1 MDMNIQKYMAF
12 VKTVEYGSF
21 TKTAELLNYSQS
33 GISRMINDLEKEW
46 QVSLLERGRA
56 GVRLTSDGLML
67 LPFAQR
73 VCSEYQKL
81 QAQVDELNGLQSG
94 LIRIGTF
101 SSVATHWLPNIIKKF
116 QKDYPNIDYE
126 LLLGD
131 YTEIE
136 SWILEG
142 RVDCGFLRL
151 PTLSEFETTF
161 LDQDKLLAVL
171 PENHPMAHCE
181 RFPVKALCDYPFMLL
196 EKGAKAEI
204 WEIFEKCNIKPKV
217 HFTTWDD
224 YAIMSM
230 VESGLGI
237 SILPE
242 LILQRIP
249 YRIAVKEL
257 DIPAYRNIGLAMKD
271 KKTASLA
278 VKRFLD
284 YLPFRNKPE
293 EEKLQ

>member
-12 VKTVEYGSF
+12 VKAVEYSSF
-21 TKTAELLNYSQS
+21 TKAAEVLSYSQS

-46 QVSLLERGRA
+46 GILLLERDRG
-56 GVRLTSDGLML
+56 GVRLTSDGLKL
-67 LPFAQR
+67 LPFAQN
-73 VCSEYQKL
+73 VCNEYQKL
-81 QAQVDELNGLQSG
+81 KSQIDELNGLQSG

-101 SSVATHWLPNIIKKF
+101 SSVATHWLPNIIKEF

-126 LLLGD
+126 LMLGD

-151 PTLSEFETTF
+151 PTNPELETIF
-161 LDQDKLLAVL
+161 LEQDKLLVIL
-171 PENHPMAHCE
+171 PEDHPMVKLE
-181 RFPVKALCDYPFMLL
+181 KFPVKALSDYPFMLL
-196 EKGAKAEI
+196 EKSTKAEVS
-204 WEIFEKCNIKPKV
+204 EIFEKSNIKPKI
-217 HFTTWDD
+217 HFKTWDD

-242 LILQRIP
+242 LILQRIQ
-249 YRIAVKEL
+249 YQIVVKEL
-257 DIPAYRNIGLAMKD
+257 DIPVYRKIGLAMKD
-271 KKTASLA
+271 KKSSSLA
-278 VKRFLD
+278 VKRFLE
-284 YLPFRNKPE
+284 YIQCR
-293 EEKLQ
+293 